1 MSDIKTMKKADMLER
16 VALWKDLK
24 PNPQMFVDTRLPE
37 HERDLYSVIGP
48 GVSED
53 PTTEPAITDAQ
64 DFNLAY
70 IGAEPGKGAALHSH
84 PTVEVFIPVTG
95 IWAVYWN
102 EGDAHEE
109 VEIGPMDCISVP
121 PGVMRG
127 FRNAGDEH
135 AYMIG
140 IVGGADSGHVDWAQ
154 SVLERA
160 TATGL
165 KLDENGF
172 IVEADDVRAH
182 GMTL

>member
-1 MSDIKTMKKADMLER
+1 MSDIKTMNKSEMLER
-16 VALWKDLK
+16 VALWKDMK
-24 PNPQMFVDTRLPE
+24 PNPRMFVDTRLPE
-37 HERDLYSVIGP
+37 HERDLYSIIGP

-53 PTTEPAITDAQ
+53 PETAPAITDAQ
-64 DFNLAY
+64 DFNMAY

-95 IWAVYWN
+95 SWAIYWN
-102 EGDAHEE
+102 EGDAQEE
-109 VEIGPMDCISVP
+109 VVIGPLDCISVP

-154 SVLERA
+154 SVLDRA
-160 TATGL
+160 SATGL
-165 KLDENGF
+165 KLDADGF
-172 IVEADDVRAH
+172 IVEAAE
-182 GMTL
+182 